1 MNSERKKEPKQRSYS
16 GEGEFEK
23 NSQRSKGDLG
33 QLYQFWKGELRLG
46 KTKERTVRSHK
57 IKEKGTDT
65 AFEEP
70 RGLKGMT
77 KQLTNTCRRDC
88 LEQTKGECLKK

>member
-16 GEGEFEK
+16 GEEESEK

-46 KTKERTVRSHK
+46 KTKERTVGSHK
-57 IKEKGTDT
+57 IKEKGIDT

-70 RGLKGMT
+70 RGLRYLSK
-77 KQLTNTCRRDC
+77 TNK
-88 LEQTKGECLKK
+88 LWPNNWPIHAEEIV

>member
-16 GEGEFEK
+16 GEEEFEK

-33 QLYQFWKGELRLG
+33 QLYQSCKEELRLG

-57 IKEKGTDT
+57 IKEKGIDT

-70 RGLKGMT
+70 RGLRYLSKAN
-77 KQLTNTCRRDC
+77 KV
-88 LEQTKGECLKK
+88 

>member
-16 GEGEFEK
+16 GEEEFEK

-57 IKEKGTDT
+57 IKKKGIDT

-70 RGLKGMT
+70 RGLRYLSK
-77 KQLTNTCRRDC
+77 TNKVWPNNWPIHA
-88 LEQTKGECLKK
+88 EEIV

>member
-16 GEGEFEK
+16 GEEESEK

-33 QLYQFWKGELRLG
+33 QLYQFWKGEPRLG

-57 IKEKGTDT
+57 IKGKGIDT

-70 RGLKGMT
+70 RGLRYLSK
-77 KQLTNTCRRDC
+77 TNKVWPNNWPIHA
-88 LEQTKGECLKK
+88 EEIV